1 MRQPL
6 LYILFSFIAF
16 SISYLIA
23 FLTEIS
29 LVKSAVLF
37 AFIIQWVLFVPAFLF
52 KTEKFYDISGS
63 FTYISIISYVYYQSY
78 LLKGFNLGNL
88 ILVFFIGFWAVRLG
102 SFLFLRIHKAGEDK
116 RFRLIK
122 RSPTQFFM
130 TWTFQGMWVSL
141 CSACALTAMASDQGL
156 IINNWFYIGSFLFL
170 FGLAIEIIAD
180 YQKTIFRK
188 DEKNKDNFIKTGLW
202 ALSRHP
208 NYLGEIILWL
218 GVSVISFS
226 SLSDGQYI
234 TLISPIFTY
243 LLLVHISGV
252 RILESNG
259 KKKWGHLKNYNEYI
273 DKTPMLLFKW

>member
-16 SISYLIA
+16 SISYFIA
-23 FLTEIS
+23 FLTDVS
-29 LVKSAVLF
+29 LVKNATLF
-37 AFIIQWVLFVPAFLF
+37 AFIIQWTLFIPAFLF

-63 FTYISIISYVYYQSY
+63 FTYISIVSYVCYQSY
-78 LLKGFNLGNL
+78 LLKGFNLANL

-102 SFLFLRIHKAGEDK
+102 SFLFLRIHKAGEDR

-130 TWTFQGMWVSL
+130 TWTLQGMWVSI

-156 IINNWFYIGSFLFL
+156 IINTWFYAGSFLFL
-170 FGLAIEIIAD
+170 FGLAIEIVAD

-188 DEKNKDNFIKTGLW
+188 DQKNKEDFIKTGLW
-202 ALSRHP
+202 SLSRHP

-218 GVSVISFS
+218 GISVISFS
-226 SLSDGQYI
+226 SLSDWQYI

-259 KKKWGHLKNYNEYI
+259 KKKWGHLKTYNDYI

>member
-226 SLSDGQYI
+226 SLSDWQYI

-243 LLLVHISGV
+243 LLLVHVSGV

>member
-130 TWTFQGMWVSL
+130 TWTLQGMWVSL

-188 DEKNKDNFIKTGLW
+188 DDKNKDDFIKTGLW

-226 SLSDGQYI
+226 SLSDWQYI

>member
-130 TWTFQGMWVSL
+130 TWTLQGMWVSL

-218 GVSVISFS
+218 GISVISFS
-226 SLSDGQYI
+226 SLSDWQYI

>member
-130 TWTFQGMWVSL
+130 TWTLQGMWVSL

-188 DEKNKDNFIKTGLW
+188 DEKNKDDFIKTGLW

-226 SLSDGQYI
+226 SLSDWQYI

>member
-16 SISYLIA
+16 SISYFIA
-23 FLTEIS
+23 FLTDVS
-29 LVKSAVLF
+29 LVKNAILF
-37 AFIIQWVLFVPAFLF
+37 AFIIQWTLFIPAFLF

-63 FTYISIISYVYYQSY
+63 FTYISIVSYVCYQSY
-78 LLKGFNLGNL
+78 LLKGFNLANL

-102 SFLFLRIHKAGEDK
+102 SFLFLRIHKAGEDR

-130 TWTFQGMWVSL
+130 TWTLQGMWVSL

-156 IINNWFYIGSFLFL
+156 IINAWFYTGSFLFL
-170 FGLAIEIIAD
+170 FGLAIEIVAD
-180 YQKTIFRK
+180 YQKTIFRR
-188 DEKNKDNFIKTGLW
+188 DEKNKEDFIKTGLW
-202 ALSRHP
+202 SLSRHP

-218 GVSVISFS
+218 GISVISFS
-226 SLSDGQYI
+226 SLSDWQYF

-252 RILESNG
+252 RILEANG
-259 KKKWGHLKNYNEYI
+259 KKKWGHLKTYNEYI

>member
-23 FLTEIS
+23 FLTDVS
-29 LVKSAVLF
+29 LVKNAILF
-37 AFIIQWVLFVPAFLF
+37 AFIIQWTLFIPAFLF

-63 FTYISIISYVYYQSY
+63 FTYISIVSYVCYQSY
-78 LLKGFNLGNL
+78 LLKGFNLANL

-102 SFLFLRIHKAGEDK
+102 SFLFLRIHKAGEDR

-130 TWTFQGMWVSL
+130 TWTLQGMWVSL

-156 IINNWFYIGSFLFL
+156 IINAWFYTGSFLFL
-170 FGLAIEIIAD
+170 FGLAIEIVAD
-180 YQKTIFRK
+180 YQKTIFRR
-188 DEKNKDNFIKTGLW
+188 DQKNKEDFIKTGLW
-202 ALSRHP
+202 SLSRHP

-218 GVSVISFS
+218 GISVISFS
-226 SLSDGQYI
+226 SLSDWQYI

-259 KKKWGHLKNYNEYI
+259 KKKWGHLKTYNDYI

>member
-37 AFIIQWVLFVPAFLF
+37 AFIIQWVLFIPAFLF

-130 TWTFQGMWVSL
+130 TWTLQGMWVSL

-156 IINNWFYIGSFLFL
+156 IINAWFYIGSFLFL

-226 SLSDGQYI
+226 SLSDWQYI

>member
-16 SISYLIA
+16 SISYFIA
-23 FLTEIS
+23 FLTDVS
-29 LVKSAVLF
+29 LVKNATLF
-37 AFIIQWVLFVPAFLF
+37 AFIIQWTLFIPAFLF

-63 FTYISIISYVYYQSY
+63 FTYISIVSYVCYQSY
-78 LLKGFNLGNL
+78 LLKGFNLANL

-102 SFLFLRIHKAGEDK
+102 SFLFLRIHKAGEDR

-130 TWTFQGMWVSL
+130 TWTLQGMWVSL

-156 IINNWFYIGSFLFL
+156 IINAWFYTGSFLFL
-170 FGLAIEIIAD
+170 FGLAIEIVAD
-180 YQKTIFRK
+180 YQKTIFRR
-188 DEKNKDNFIKTGLW
+188 DQKNKEDFIKTGLW
-202 ALSRHP
+202 SLSRHP

-218 GVSVISFS
+218 GISVISFS
-226 SLSDGQYI
+226 SLSDWQYI

-259 KKKWGHLKNYNEYI
+259 KKKWGHLKTYNDYI

>member
-29 LVKSAVLF
+29 LVKSAVLI

-226 SLSDGQYI
+226 SLSDWQYI

-243 LLLVHISGV
+243 LLLVHVSGV

>member
-63 FTYISIISYVYYQSY
+63 FTYISIISYVCYQSY

-130 TWTFQGMWVSL
+130 TWTLQGMWVSL

-156 IINNWFYIGSFLFL
+156 IINAWFYIGSSLFL

-218 GVSVISFS
+218 GISVMSFS
-226 SLSDGQYI
+226 NLEGLQYI

-243 LLLVHISGV
+243 WLIVYISGV
-252 RILESNG
+252 SILEKSG
-259 KKKWGHLKNYNEYI
+259 QEKWGHLKEYQDYI
-273 DKTPMLLFKW
+273 KKTPKLL

>member
-226 SLSDGQYI
+226 SLSDWQYI

>member
-37 AFIIQWVLFVPAFLF
+37 AFIIQWALFVPAFLF

-63 FTYISIISYVYYQSY
+63 FTYISIISYVCYQSY

-226 SLSDGQYI
+226 SLSDWQYI

>member
-1 MRQPL
+1 M
-6 LYILFSFIAF
+6 
-16 SISYLIA
+16 
-23 FLTEIS
+23 
-29 LVKSAVLF
+29 
-37 AFIIQWVLFVPAFLF
+37 
-52 KTEKFYDISGS
+52 G
-63 FTYISIISYVYYQSY
+63 
-78 LLKGFNLGNL
+78 
-88 ILVFFIGFWAVRLG
+88 RLG

-156 IINNWFYIGSFLFL
+156 IINSWFYIGSSLFL

-226 SLSDGQYI
+226 SLSDWQYI

-273 DKTPMLLFKW
+273 DKTHMLLFKW

>member
-29 LVKSAVLF
+29 LVKSAVLI

-130 TWTFQGMWVSL
+130 TWTLQGMWVSL

-226 SLSDGQYI
+226 SLSDWQYI

>member
-37 AFIIQWVLFVPAFLF
+37 AFIIQWALFVPAFLF

-130 TWTFQGMWVSL
+130 TWTLQGMWVSL

-218 GVSVISFS
+218 GISVISFS
-226 SLSDGQYI
+226 SLSDWQYI

>member
-218 GVSVISFS
+218 GISVISFS
-226 SLSDGQYI
+226 SLSDWQYI

>member
-188 DEKNKDNFIKTGLW
+188 DDKNKDDFIKTGLW

-208 NYLGEIILWL
+208 NYLGEIILWF
-218 GVSVISFS
+218 GISVISFS
-226 SLSDGQYI
+226 SLSDWQYI

>member
-1 MRQPL
+1 M
-6 LYILFSFIAF
+6 
-16 SISYLIA
+16 
-23 FLTEIS
+23 
-29 LVKSAVLF
+29 
-37 AFIIQWVLFVPAFLF
+37 
-52 KTEKFYDISGS
+52 
-63 FTYISIISYVYYQSY
+63 
-78 LLKGFNLGNL
+78 KGFNLGNL

-130 TWTFQGMWVSL
+130 TWTLQGMWVSL

-226 SLSDGQYI
+226 SLSDWQYI

>member
-130 TWTFQGMWVSL
+130 TWTLQGMWVSL

-218 GVSVISFS
+218 GISVISFS
-226 SLSDGQYI
+226 SLSDWQYI

-243 LLLVHISGV
+243 LLLVHVSGV

>member
-141 CSACALTAMASDQGL
+141 CSACALTAVASDQGL

-226 SLSDGQYI
+226 SLSDWQYI

>member
-63 FTYISIISYVYYQSY
+63 FTYISIISYVCYQSY
-78 LLKGFNLGNL
+78 LLKDFNLGNL

-130 TWTFQGMWVSL
+130 TWTLQGMWVSL

-226 SLSDGQYI
+226 SLSDWQYI

>member
-16 SISYLIA
+16 SISYFIA
-23 FLTEIS
+23 FLTDVS
-29 LVKSAVLF
+29 LVKNAILF
-37 AFIIQWVLFVPAFLF
+37 AFIIQWTLFIPAFLF

-63 FTYISIISYVYYQSY
+63 FTYISIVSYVCYQSY
-78 LLKGFNLGNL
+78 LLKGFNLANL

-102 SFLFLRIHKAGEDK
+102 SFLFLRIHKAGEDR

-130 TWTFQGMWVSL
+130 TWTLQGMWVSL

-156 IINNWFYIGSFLFL
+156 IINTWFYTGSFLFL
-170 FGLAIEIIAD
+170 FGLAIEIVAD

-188 DEKNKDNFIKTGLW
+188 DQKNKDDFIKTGLW
-202 ALSRHP
+202 SLSRHP

-218 GVSVISFS
+218 GISVISFS
-226 SLSDGQYI
+226 SLSDWQYV

-259 KKKWGHLKNYNEYI
+259 KKKWGHLKTYNDYI

>member
-29 LVKSAVLF
+29 LVKSAVLI

-226 SLSDGQYI
+226 SLSDWQYI

>member
-23 FLTEIS
+23 FLTDVS
-29 LVKSAVLF
+29 LVKNAILF
-37 AFIIQWVLFVPAFLF
+37 AFIIQWTLFIPAFLF

-63 FTYISIISYVYYQSY
+63 FTYISIVSYVCYQSY
-78 LLKGFNLGNL
+78 LLKGFNLANL

-102 SFLFLRIHKAGEDK
+102 SFLFLRIHKAGEDR

-130 TWTFQGMWVSL
+130 TWTLQGMWVSL

-156 IINNWFYIGSFLFL
+156 IINAWFYMGSFLFL
-170 FGLAIEIIAD
+170 FGLAIEIVAD
-180 YQKTIFRK
+180 YQKTIFRR
-188 DEKNKDNFIKTGLW
+188 DQKNKEDFIKTGLW
-202 ALSRHP
+202 SLSRHP

-218 GVSVISFS
+218 GISVISFS
-226 SLSDGQYI
+226 SLSDWQYI

-259 KKKWGHLKNYNEYI
+259 KKKWGHLKTYNDYI

>member
-29 LVKSAVLF
+29 LVKSAVLV

-226 SLSDGQYI
+226 SLSDWQYI

>member
-16 SISYLIA
+16 SISYFIA
-23 FLTEIS
+23 FLTDVS
-29 LVKSAVLF
+29 LVKNAILF
-37 AFIIQWVLFVPAFLF
+37 AFIIQWTLFIPAFLF

-63 FTYISIISYVYYQSY
+63 FTYISIVAYVCYQSY
-78 LLKGFNLGNL
+78 LLNGFNLANL

-102 SFLFLRIHKAGEDK
+102 SFLFLRIHKAGEDR

-130 TWTFQGMWVSL
+130 TWTLQGMWVSL

-156 IINNWFYIGSFLFL
+156 IINTWFYTGSFLFL
-170 FGLAIEIIAD
+170 FGLAIEIVAD

-188 DEKNKDNFIKTGLW
+188 DQKNKDDFIKTGLW
-202 ALSRHP
+202 SLSRHP

-218 GVSVISFS
+218 GISAISFS
-226 SLSDGQYI
+226 SLSDWQYI

-243 LLLVHISGV
+243 FLLVHISGV
-252 RILESNG
+252 RILELDG
-259 KKKWGHLKNYNEYI
+259 KKKWGHLKTYNEYI